1 VVLRRIVE
9 AARELVGARYAA
21 LGVIAPDGHLAE
33 FIHAG
38 MPADAVDRIGHLP
51 QGKGLL
57 GALIEDPRPIRL
69 RSIGDDSR
77 SSGFPPDHPPMQS
90 FLGVPIRVRDEVFGN
105 LYLAES
111 TNREFSAEDEELTKA
126 LAATA
131 GVAID
136 NARLYETA
144 RTRQEWLRASAAITG
159 RLLSAEAVPPL
170 QLIAEHSRE
179 IAHADLVTVM
189 LPADDGHELRVEVA
203 VGTNADSLPG
213 LRVPR
218 EGSLSG
224 RVFTTGKPL
233 RVSSPNEQP
242 GLTSV
247 ASGELDVGPVLVVP
261 LLGSHRVHGVLT
273 AARLQGGPA
282 FTAEDLD
289 MAAGFANHASLAV
302 ELAEARAERQRAA
315 MLDERER
322 IAADLHD
329 HVIQRL
335 FAAGLSLQSVA
346 AGLGSG
352 RATDRILGLIQ
363 DLDDTIGQ
371 IRTTIFQ
378 LHQIPQA
385 TDRGVRARL
394 LDVVTDVTPALGFA
408 PGVRFAGV
416 LEDAVPA
423 EVAEDLV
430 AVLRE
435 ALSNVARH
443 ARARSAEVDITAGPD
458 RLTLDVRDDGVGMA
472 PTTRLSGLANLR
484 HRAERHRGSLTLA
497 PRDAAGTWLSWSVPL
512 R

>member
-1 VVLRRIVE
+1 
-9 AARELVGARYAA
+9 
-21 LGVIAPDGHLAE
+21 
-33 FIHAG
+33 
-38 MPADAVDRIGHLP
+38 
-51 QGKGLL
+51 
-57 GALIEDPRPIRL
+57 
-69 RSIGDDSR
+69 
-77 SSGFPPDHPPMQS
+77 MQS

-105 LYLAES
+105 LYFSES
-111 TNREFSAEDEELTKA
+111 INGQFSAEDEELTKA

-144 RTRQEWLRASAAITG
+144 RTRQQWLQASAAITG
-159 RLLSAEAVPPL
+159 QLLSAEAGRPL

-179 IAHADLVTVM
+179 IAHADLVTVV
-189 LPADDGHELRVEVA
+189 LPGEEGHELRVEVA
-203 VGTNADSLPG
+203 VGNGADSLPG
-213 LRVPR
+213 LRVSL

-224 RVFTTGKPL
+224 RVFITGEPL
-233 RVSSPNEQP
+233 RVSCPNEQP

-261 LLGSHRVHGVLT
+261 LLGSHRVQGVLT
-273 AARLQGGPA
+273 AARLRGQPA

-289 MAAGFANHASLAV
+289 MAAGFANQAALAV
-302 ELAEARAERQRAA
+302 ELAEARAEQQRAA

-352 RATDRILGLIQ
+352 RAANRILGLIQ

-378 LHQIPQA
+378 LHRLPQA

-394 LDVVTDVTPALGFA
+394 LDVVTEVTPALGFA
-408 PGVRFAGV
+408 PGIRFAGL
-416 LEDAVPA
+416 LEDAVPD
-423 EVAEDLV
+423 EVTDDLV

-443 ARARSAEVDITAGPD
+443 ARARSAEVDITANPD
-458 RLTLDVRDDGVGMA
+458 RLTLDVCDDGVGVT

-484 HRAERHRGSLTLA
+484 QRAERHGGSLTLA
-497 PRDAAGTWLSWSVPL
+497 PRDGAGTWLSWSIPM